1 MMTMGSDFQYEN
13 ADLWFKNLDKLI
25 KYVQL
30 NGTINVMYSTPSI
43 YAKYVNEGGI
53 KLTLKTDDF
62 FPYADAPWN
71 YWSGY
76 FTSRPSLKGYVRK
89 TNSDLQACKQLEAIT
104 PQFNMGSGPSSIT
117 LQNAMGVAQHHDA
130 VSGTEKQHVAD
141 DYAKRLYIGGEECQV
156 VMATYLSKLATKPG
170 SSKMDLKFC
179 ESLNISM
186 CTPSESGEVWS

>member
-1 MMTMGSDFQYEN
+1 
-13 ADLWFKNLDKLI
+13 
-25 KYVQL
+25 
-30 NGTINVMYSTPSI
+30 MYSTPSI

-130 VSGTEKQHVAD
+130 VSLVDSFIQH
-141 DYAKRLYIGGEECQV
+141 K
-156 VMATYLSKLATKPG
+156 
-170 SSKMDLKFC
+170 SSFFSEVLRNNMWP
-179 ESLNISM
+179 M
-186 CTPSESGEVWS
+186 TMPRGCT